1 MKFKLKD
8 VHPNPFRDM
17 DRYPIHAQKIAQ
29 LKKSIETTDFWDNL
43 VARKSPNGKGI
54 EIAYGHHRLTAL
66 REMYP
71 GTKEFDFILRDLEDT
86 DMLKIMAHENLDDW
100 GHDSGIERETV
111 RAVVQ
116 AFAADRIAL
125 AKPSK
130 ETSLNQMRYAPTF
143 CFTHLQLVE
152 SARNS
157 RAPFDRSHPY
167 NADTIGAFLGGTM
180 SNDTI
185 KFTLQALCLI
195 ERGHL
200 TESQLKGLT
209 SSQCRTIVQETE
221 RAIKQ
226 AELIKS
232 EAERKSH
239 LAATPTLKKQLVTEA
254 SQKAKAIVKT
264 TAKAVTTALASG
276 GSHRDAKAAAT
287 DARMSIAPK
296 SAAMPEINKGAVSV
310 ASQLHRL
317 LAPEYMPGSKLTELI
332 KFKKHLSPTSLFE
345 LNAALNVVIE
355 HAKGYQ
361 SRLK

>member
-8 VHPNPFRDM
+8 VHANPFRDM

-29 LKKSIETTDFWDNL
+29 LKKSIETTDFWDNI
-43 VARKSPNGKGI
+43 VARKAPNGKGI

-71 GTKEFDFILRDLEDT
+71 GTKEFDFIVRDLEDT

-130 ETSLNQMRYAPTF
+130 DTRLDQMRFAPSF
-143 CFTHLQLVE
+143 CFNNQQVAKRAAG
-152 SARNS
+152 SAAGQD
-157 RAPFDRSHPY
+157 RAHPY
-167 NADTIGAFLGGTM
+167 NADTINAFLGGTM
-180 SNDTI
+180 SSRTI
-185 KFTLQALCLI
+185 QYTLQALCLI

-200 TESQLKGLT
+200 TESQLKGMT
-209 SSQCRTIVQETE
+209 SNQCRTIVEETE

-226 AELIKS
+226 AALIKS

-239 LAATPTLKKQLVTEA
+239 LAPTPILKKQLVAEA
-254 SQKAKAIVKT
+254 TQKAKAIVKT
-264 TAKAVTTALASG
+264 TAKAVSSTLAGG
-276 GSHRDAKAAAT
+276 GSQREAKAAAT

-296 SAAMPEINKGAVSV
+296 AAAMPEINKAAVSV
-310 ASQLHRL
+310 AAALHRL
-317 LAPEYMPGSKLTELI
+317 LAPEQSPGGKLAELI

-345 LNAALNVVIE
+345 LNAALDVVIE